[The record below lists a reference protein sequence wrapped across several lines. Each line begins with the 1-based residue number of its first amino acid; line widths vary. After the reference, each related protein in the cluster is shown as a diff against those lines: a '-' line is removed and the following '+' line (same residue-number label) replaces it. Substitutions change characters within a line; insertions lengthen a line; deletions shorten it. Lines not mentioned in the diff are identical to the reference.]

1 MYWNTK
7 SETYIPNSLQE
18 FTRGHHKQ
26 IFEAMDEETLRELML
41 HVFDH
46 VEKDQKYLFGNARFP
61 AAKFQYLVDSLS
73 VDAHISYFD
82 VKNADV
88 K

>member
-61 AAKFQYLVDSLS
+61 AAKFQYLVDSFS